1 MEYQESPTK
10 TYFNGIGRFQDE
22 YDYYYEKLVPSTGEA
37 ETPSGNLLIKMS
49 KIYYRCFNDGD
60 SYDELV
66 KNMGKFYDISTIKG
80 IDRNFLLDLKQTLY
94 LPDYDKFADK
104 AIRYVILQDDHETW
118 NPLTNKLIRIGEF
131 QNTYD
136 YFYNKLIIAT
146 PPTEWTPFAHLLNLA
161 SKIIVRK
168 YKYGDKYQNLVEDGG
183 KSYSLMSIDN
193 IEKGFLKSLETIL
206 NVDKDTIK
214 FINKI
219 LIHIMLE
226 HSTPETIWNPNTNRL
241 VSIYGTTGIKCLK
254 MLDCRITYT
263 PN

>member
-1 MEYQESPTK
+1 
-10 TYFNGIGRFQDE
+10 
-22 YDYYYEKLVPSTGEA
+22 
-37 ETPSGNLLIKMS
+37 
-49 KIYYRCFNDGD
+49 
-60 SYDELV
+60 
-66 KNMGKFYDISTIKG
+66 
-80 IDRNFLLDLKQTLY
+80 
-94 LPDYDKFADK
+94 
-104 AIRYVILQDDHETW
+104 
-118 NPLTNKLIRIGEF
+118 
-131 QNTYD
+131 
-136 YFYNKLIIAT
+136 
-146 PPTEWTPFAHLLNLA
+146 
-161 SKIIVRK
+161 
-168 YKYGDKYQNLVEDGG
+168 
-183 KSYSLMSIDN
+183 MSIDN